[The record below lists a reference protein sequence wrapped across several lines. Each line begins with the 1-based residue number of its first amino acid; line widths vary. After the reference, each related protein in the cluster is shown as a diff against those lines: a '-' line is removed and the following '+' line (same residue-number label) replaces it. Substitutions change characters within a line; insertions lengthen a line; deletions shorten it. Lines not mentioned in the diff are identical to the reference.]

1 MTNIL
6 TYSEKEA
13 IDAIDYLM
21 NTYCN
26 QCLLKSHKR
35 KTEGKF
41 MFTDREKICII
52 NTEKRKKRGKNVN
65 KRRTGKKRISLPF

>member
-1 MTNIL
+1 
-6 TYSEKEA
+6 
-13 IDAIDYLM
+13 
-21 NTYCN
+21 
-26 QCLLKSHKR
+26 
-35 KTEGKF
+35 